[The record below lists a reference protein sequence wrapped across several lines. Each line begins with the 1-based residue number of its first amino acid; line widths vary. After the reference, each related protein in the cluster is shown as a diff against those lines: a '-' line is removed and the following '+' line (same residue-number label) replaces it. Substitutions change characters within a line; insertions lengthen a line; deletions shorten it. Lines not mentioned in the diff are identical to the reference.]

1 MVATSCYEVK
11 KSDTDLIK
19 IMSKKVN
26 STMFVAMILN
36 HMEHPTDPDDLK
48 ELCNDIAKI
57 QHLAK
62 DIGKSDRSNDNGG
75 KETQLNSAEG
85 GGTFKGICGNCKT

>member
-1 MVATSCYEVK
+1 ME
-11 KSDTDLIK
+11 TDLIK
-19 IMSKKVN
+19 IMLTKVN
-26 STMFVAMILN
+26 STMCVAMILD
-36 HMEHPTDPDDLK
+36 HMENPDEPGDIE
-48 ELCNDIAKI
+48 ELCNNIGKI

-62 DIGKSDRSNDNGG
+62 ANGKSDRSNDNGG